1 MPSTQEEL
9 YFRKESLRLTQA
21 YNNNATITQPIK
33 KPDPL
38 DSFYQSV
45 QEQKAKFSCNNIF

>member
-21 YNNNATITQPIK
+21 YNSNATRTQPAQK
-33 KPDPL
+33 FDPL

-45 QEQKAKFSCNNIF
+45 QEQKAKISHNNMF